1 MMKFTLY
8 RAYLAGHSGRVM
20 PRQVRRILAGTEL
33 HRAWLLGSMGF
44 FEQDGNPLR
53 PGQSLR
59 ACGRTSAALT
69 IRRAQPS
76 GT

>member
-44 FEQDGNPLR
+44 FEQDEIRYGPANPYGLAAGPRR
-53 PGQSLR
+53 P
-59 ACGRTSAALT
+59 
-69 IRRAQPS
+69 
-76 GT
+76 